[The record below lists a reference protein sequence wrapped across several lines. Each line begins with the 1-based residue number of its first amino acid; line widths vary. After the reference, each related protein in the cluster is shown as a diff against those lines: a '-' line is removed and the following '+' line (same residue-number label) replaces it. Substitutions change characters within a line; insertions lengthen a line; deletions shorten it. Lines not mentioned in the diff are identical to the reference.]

1 MVTPSVVLLLCGTA
15 TPQQRICNI
24 GKTMNVITK
33 QVQQILEDQE
43 PVLPI
48 AYYGVA
54 VAMKSKV
61 NNFVFNPT
69 AYDYMLTNEMNIK
82 E

>member
-1 MVTPSVVLLLCGTA
+1 
-15 TPQQRICNI
+15 
-24 GKTMNVITK
+24 MNVITK